1 MNTFLI
7 YLHIKNPPVLSGH
20 MGAFGFYA
28 RHLMTKLPDYWMS
41 AKTVRSFKSGLK
53 TCLITVALNI
63 TSF

>member
-7 YLHIKNPPVLSGH
+7 YLHITKPPVLSGH

-28 RHLMTKLPDYWMS
+28 LHLMTKLPDYWMS

-53 TCLITVALNI
+53 T
-63 TSF
+63 